1 MRPAGCFPRLPPWP
15 ARHTK
20 VRMKALSLCT
30 ALLLSPALL
39 LTAADKKGALNQ
51 PPPGFTALFNG
62 TDFTGWKL
70 PDGDNGHWKVINGVI
85 DYDAQ
90 SEAKGDKN
98 LWTEKEF
105 KDFTLRIDW
114 RIKETT
120 GLYPVPTVLPDGTHA
135 KGPDGKDII
144 TPTANADSGI
154 YLRGTSKA
162 QLNIWC
168 WPIGSGE
175 VYGYRMDKNQPPEVR
190 AGVTPKVKA
199 DKPVG
204 EWNTF
209 EITMKGDRLTVL
221 LNGKTVLDNAQLP
234 GVPEK
239 GALALQH
246 HGGKNA
252 KTGEMSPASSL
263 LQFRNISIKEL

>member
-1 MRPAGCFPRLPPWP
+1 MKTLPLLALVLVIASARTAVAGE
-15 ARHTK
+15 
-20 VRMKALSLCT
+20 
-30 ALLLSPALL
+30 
-39 LTAADKKGALNQ
+39 
-51 PPPGFTALFNG
+51 GFVSLFNG
-62 TDFTGWKL
+62 RDLSGWVV
-70 PDGDNGHWKVINGVI
+70 PEGDGGHWKVLDGVM
-85 DYDAQ
+85 DYDSL

-105 KDFTLRIDW
+105 KDFTLKIDW
-114 RIKETT
+114 RIKRTT

-144 TPTANADSGI
+144 TPTPNADSGI

-175 VYGYRMDKNQPPEVR
+175 VYGYRMNKDMPPEVR
-190 AGVTPKVKA
+190 AGVTPKVRA
-199 DKPVG
+199 DNPVG

-209 EITMKGDRLTVL
+209 EITMKGDRLTVV
-221 LNGKTVLDNAQLP
+221 LNGKTVIENAQLP
-234 GVPEK
+234 GVPEQ
-239 GALALQH
+239 GRLALQH

-252 KTGEMSPASSL
+252 KTGELSPASSL
-263 LQFRNISIKEL
+263 VQFRNISIREL

>member
-1 MRPAGCFPRLPPWP
+1 
-15 ARHTK
+15 
-20 VRMKALSLCT
+20 MKALSLVTT
-30 ALLLSPALL
+30 AFLLSPALFVV
-39 LTAADKKGALNQ
+39 AADKPGALNQ
-51 PPPGFTALFNG
+51 PPPGFTVLFNG
-62 TDFTGWKL
+62 RDFTGWKL
-70 PDGDNGHWKVINGVI
+70 PEGDNGHWKVLDGVI

-144 TPTANADSGI
+144 TPTPNADSGI

-175 VYGYRMDKNQPPEVR
+175 VYGYRMDKNQSPEVR
-190 AGVTPKVKA
+190 AGATPKVKA

-209 EITMKGDRLTVL
+209 EITMQGDRLTVL
-221 LNGKTVLDNAQLP
+221 LNGQTVLDRAQLP
-234 GVPEK
+234 GVPER

-263 LQFRNISIKEL
+263 LQFRNIYIKEL